1 MLTAIC
7 LMTDM
12 TGAPVNSC
20 YLVPDDTYYALPQEC
35 TAMIY
40 AYETAKRKE
49 TIMQV
54 GEQAI
59 VVIMTSCV
67 EANNV

>member
-7 LMTDM
+7 LMTDV

-20 YLVPDDTYYALPQEC
+20 YLMPDDTYYSLPQQC
-35 TAMIY
+35 NAMLY
-40 AYETAKRKE
+40 QYEMKTRRE
-49 TIMQV
+49 VIEQV